1 MLDVADYERI
11 RRMVQIE
18 GKTQRQA
25 AEESGHSRNMI
36 AKALTHSHPP
46 GYRRQKPPPR
56 PALDS
61 FLAIIDAWVAADGQ
75 QPRKQRH
82 TGTRIYARLRD
93 EYDYTGSVSAVRR
106 YLAQCKQRQGEVF
119 FPLQFDVGEEGQ
131 VDWGEAWCV
140 LNGVEQKVFLFCL
153 RLCYS
158 SVSYVRAYYQESQEC
173 FQDGHV
179 HAFGFLG
186 GVPRRLAYDNLKSAV
201 ITVGQGPDRRLN
213 RHFVAL
219 RSHYL
224 FETRFCNVASGNEK
238 GHVEN
243 LVKHSQRTFMT
254 PLPCVASLEAL
265 NVHLEQ
271 QCRNELDKKAPR
283 RQETRGALLEEERGH
298 FLALPPIPFAACRQ
312 QSTFASKQS
321 TVRFGTNDYSLPVR
335 WAHHPVQVKGLVD
348 HIEIWTCQQCVAI
361 HPRSYGRHQYI
372 LDPFHYIPLL
382 EKKPGGIH
390 HGRPFKGEPWGA
402 DFACMRRELEYR
414 YEGEGTRKYIDI
426 LLLFTRY
433 PIESV
438 RQAVSLCVRRRAFSD
453 EAVQSI
459 LDYQPPSLCAA
470 LDLSD
475 RPAFQLESTG
485 IRPASEYDVLLPEEG
500 AS

>member
-11 RRMVQIE
+11 RRVVKIE

-25 AEESGHSRNMI
+25 SEALGHSRKTI
-36 AKALTHSHPP
+36 AKALAHSSSP
-46 GYRRQKPPPR
+46 GYRRQPPPPR

-61 FLAIIDAWVAADGQ
+61 FLSIIDAWIEADGQ

-82 TGTRIYARLRD
+82 TGTRIYERLRE
-93 EYDYTGSVSAVRR
+93 EYGFTGSLSAVRR
-106 YLAQCKQRQGEVF
+106 YLAQRKQTQGEVF
-119 FPLQFDVGEEGQ
+119 FPLQFDAGEEGQ
-131 VDWGEAWCV
+131 VDWGEAWCI

-158 SVSYVRAYYQESQEC
+158 RVSYVRAYYQESQEC
-173 FQDGHV
+173 FQDGHI

-201 ITVGQGPDRRLN
+201 ITVGQGQDRRLN
-213 RHFVAL
+213 RHFVGL

-265 NVHLEQ
+265 NTHLDA
-271 QCRNELDKKAPR
+271 QCRKELAKKAPR
-283 RQETRGALLEEERGH
+283 REETRGGLLEEERGH
-298 FLALPPIPFAACRQ
+298 FLALPPTPFSACRQ

-321 TVRFGTNDYSLPVR
+321 TVRFDTNDYSLPVR
-335 WAHHPVQVKGLVD
+335 WAHHPVQIKGFVD
-348 HIEIWTCQQCVAI
+348 RVEIWTGQQCVAT
-361 HPRSYGRHQYI
+361 HPRSYGRHQYV

-382 EKKPGGIH
+382 ARKPGGIH
-390 HGRPFKGEPWGA
+390 HGRPFKGAPWGE

-414 YEGEGTRKYIDI
+414 YEGEGTRKYIDL
-426 LLLFTRY
+426 LLLFTCY
-433 PIESV
+433 PVEAV
-438 RQAVSLCVRRRAFSD
+438 HQAVSLCVRRRAFSD

-485 IRPASEYDVLLPEEG
+485 IRPAREYDVLLREEET
-500 AS
+500 S

>member
-11 RRMVQIE
+11 RRVVQLE

-25 AEESGHSRNMI
+25 AEELGHSRKTI
-36 AKALTHSHPP
+36 AKALAHSSPP
-46 GYRRQKPPPR
+46 GYRRPKTPPR
-56 PALDS
+56 PALDP
-61 FLAIIDAWVAADGQ
+61 FLSIIDAWVEADQQ

-82 TGTRIYARLRD
+82 TGTRIYERLRD
-93 EYDYTGSVSAVRR
+93 EYGFTGSVSSVRR
-106 YLAQCKQRQGEVF
+106 YLAQRQQTQGEVF
-119 FPLQFDVGEEGQ
+119 FPLHFDAGEEGQ
-131 VDWGEAWCV
+131 VDWGEAWCRI
-140 LNGVEQKVFLFCL
+140 NGVEQKVFLFCL

-158 SVSYVRAYYQESQEC
+158 SVSYVRAYFQESQEC
-173 FQDGHV
+173 FLDGHV
-179 HAFGFLG
+179 HTFAFLG

-201 ITVGQGPDRRLN
+201 ITVGQGQDRRLN
-213 RHFVAL
+213 PHFVAL

-254 PLPCVASLEAL
+254 PLPCVASLEGL
-265 NVHLEQ
+265 NAHLEG
-271 QCRNELDKKAPR
+271 QCRQELDKKAPR
-283 RQETRGALLEEERGH
+283 QEETRGGLLEEERTR
-298 FLALPPIPFAACRQ
+298 FLELPPTEFTACRQ

-321 TVRFGTNDYSLPVR
+321 MVRFDTNDYSLPVR
-335 WAHHPVQVKGLVD
+335 WAHHPVQVKGFVD
-348 HIEIWTCQQCVAI
+348 RVEIWTQQQCVAI

-402 DFACMRRELEYR
+402 DFARMRRELEYR
-414 YEGEGTRKYIDI
+414 YEGEGTRKYIQI

-433 PIESV
+433 PVEAV
-438 RQAVSLCVRRRAFSD
+438 RQAVSRCVKRRAFSD

-459 LDYQPPSLCAA
+459 LDYQPPSLSTTR
-470 LDLSD
+470 DLSD
-475 RPAFQLESTG
+475 RPAFQVESTG
-485 IRPASEYDVLLPEEG
+485 IRPASEYDGLLQEEG
-500 AS
+500 VS

>member
-1 MLDVADYERI
+1 MLNVADYERI
-11 RRMVQIE
+11 RRVVKIE
-18 GKTQRQA
+18 GQTQRQA
-25 AEESGHSRNMI
+25 AEALGHSRHTI
-36 AKALTHSHPP
+36 AKALEYSSPP
-46 GYRRQKPPPR
+46 GYRRQKPPSR
-56 PALDS
+56 PVLDP
-61 FLAIIDAWVAADGQ
+61 FIPFIDAWLEADRQ

-82 TGTRIYARLRD
+82 TGTRIYERLRD
-93 EYDYTGSVSAVRR
+93 EHGYRGSISAVRR
-106 YLAQCKQRQGEVF
+106 YIAQRKQSQGEVF
-119 FPLQFDVGEEGQ
+119 FPLHFDAGEEGQ
-131 VDWGEAWCV
+131 VDWGEAWC
-140 LNGVEQKVFLFCL
+140 LINGVEQEVFLFCL

-158 SVSYVRAYYQESQEC
+158 SVSYVRAYFQASQEC
-173 FQDGHV
+173 FLDGHV
-179 HAFGFLG
+179 QAFAFLE

-201 ITVGQGPDRRLN
+201 ITVGQGQNRRLN

-224 FETRFCNVASGNEK
+224 FETRFCNVASGHEK

-254 PLPCVASLEAL
+254 PLPTVTSLEAL
-265 NVHLEQ
+265 NVHLEA
-271 QCRNELDKKAPR
+271 QCRQELDKKAPR
-283 RQETRGALLEEERGH
+283 REETRGTLLEEERVH
-298 FLALPPIPFAACRQ
+298 FLELPPTAFAACRQ

-321 TVRFGTNDYSLPVR
+321 MVRFDTNDYSLPVR
-335 WAHHPVQVKGLVD
+335 WAHHPVQVKGFVD
-348 HIEIWTCQQCVAI
+348 RVEIWTRQQRVAI
-361 HPRSYGRHQYI
+361 HPRSSGRHQYV

-390 HGRPFKGEPWGA
+390 QGRPFKGEPWGA

-433 PIESV
+433 PVEV
-438 RQAVSLCVRRRAFSD
+438 VHQAVSLCVRRRAFSD

-459 LDYQPPSLCAA
+459 LDYQPPLRSRS

-475 RPAFQLESTG
+475 RPAFQVESTG
-485 IRPASEYDVLLPEEG
+485 IRPASAYDVLLQEEG
-500 AS
+500 VS